1 MMVDMKQIFGTDNY
15 EDEGH
20 GHEILV
26 VHFGLLRTLVFISC
40 VSKRRL
46 FHMTREPEK

>member
-1 MMVDMKQIFGTDNY
+1 MMVDMKQIFVTDY
-15 EDEGH
+15 QDEGH

-40 VSKRRL
+40 MSKRRF
-46 FHMTREPEK
+46 FHMTRESQK